1 MTFSPET
8 IVSLLTAIGI
18 AGILGA
24 YFQSRFERKKQV
36 QKQEH
41 ELKRRRYSCIL
52 ILMLTKLDPKR
63 GLPHTHEIR
72 PDLRDLTDVEKEIE
86 MELLNGVLYASDN
99 VIQSM
104 GEFVRKPD
112 YPSYIRTA
120 IAMRKDLWGKR
131 TSLDESI
138 LDTIKQLPTSV

>member
-1 MTFSPET
+1 
-8 IVSLLTAIGI
+8 
-18 AGILGA
+18 
-24 YFQSRFERKKQV
+24 
-36 QKQEH
+36 
-41 ELKRRRYSCIL
+41 
-52 ILMLTKLDPKR
+52 
-63 GLPHTHEIR
+63 
-72 PDLRDLTDVEKEIE
+72 